1 MAVLI
6 RLLRAVVAAV
16 LAAAAGIFLAVA
28 WKMLAY
34 PDEVVISEGAVG
46 LAVRSILDGVGTY
59 DPVRW
64 TQPPFVIVHYTP
76 LYYWVTGLLQRAGD
90 FGSMF
95 LAGRLVSTLCTL
107 GTALLA
113 GGLAHRLT
121 GRVWAAVT
129 ASCLWLSF
137 LFVPFW
143 GTSQRVD
150 GLAILLEAAG
160 LLVLFRAREQGRTG
174 WGALPWFWAAWATKQ
189 VMVVGLLAAT
199 ASLWRNDRK
208 ACLRFGAVGLGVLL
222 ALFGIAA
229 AATGGAFWK
238 ATVLGTVSDRA
249 DTPWVVF
256 TNAERFFGSPWNML
270 LLLLGAAAVWWRK
283 APALLGWYLGLGLLA
298 AIATDAN
305 LPRFFPPMLA
315 IAICVPALLQG
326 TLPDRRL
333 HAALLAALAL
343 TGVAHTVYEMRPLI
357 RERIRTLTP
366 HNQRATVFPS
376 LVAQHSAKDGE
387 VLAQDV
393 GMLLSA
399 NRKVVMADP
408 LVFSILRGNGAWEPT
423 VLVAGIE
430 QERYDAVILNRP
442 IESIDDREWTTLWI
456 APARPA
462 LTAHYRLAETATI
475 DQQWTFLEPTRYV
488 YVPRRAFRRP

>member
-6 RLLRAVVAAV
+6 PLLRAAVAGV

-28 WKMLAY
+28 WKMLTY
-34 PDEVVISEGAVG
+34 PHEVVISEGAVG

-64 TQPPFVIVHYTP
+64 TRPPFVIVHYTP
-76 LYYWVTGLLQRAGD
+76 LYYGVTALVQRVGD

-95 LAGRLVSTLCTL
+95 LAGRLVSTLATL
-107 GTALLA
+107 GTAVLA
-113 GGLAHRLT
+113 AAMAYRLT
-121 GRVWAAVT
+121 RRTWAA
-129 ASCLWLSF
+129 AAAACFWLSF
-137 LFVPFW
+137 LFVAFW

-160 LLVLFRAREQGRTG
+160 LLVLLRAREQGRSG
-174 WGALPWFWAAWATKQ
+174 YGALPWFWAAWTAKQ
-189 VMVVGLLAAT
+189 VMVVGLLAAV
-199 ASLWRNDRK
+199 ASLWGIDRRR
-208 ACLRFGAVGLGVLL
+208 CLRFGAVGLGVLL
-222 ALFGIAA
+222 ALFGLAV
-229 AATGGAFWK
+229 AATGGAFWT

-256 TNAERFFGSPWNML
+256 TNAERFFSAPWNL
-270 LLLLGAAAVWWRK
+270 LLLCLSAAAVLWRK
-283 APALLGWYLGLGLLA
+283 VPPLLGWYLGLGMVA

-315 IAICVPALLQG
+315 MAVCVPALLHG
-326 TLPDRRL
+326 NADDRRL
-333 HAALLAALAL
+333 QAALLLALAL

-357 RERIRTLTP
+357 RERVLTLTP
-366 HNQRATVFPS
+366 SNQRVTVFPE
-376 LVAQHSAKDGE
+376 LVARHSRPEGE

-399 NRKVVMADP
+399 KRKVLMADP
-408 LVFSILRGNGAWEPT
+408 LVFSILRGNRAWEPD

-442 IESIDDREWTTLWI
+442 LEVIDDREWTTLWI
-456 APARPA
+456 APARAA
-462 LTAHYRLAETATI
+462 LTRHYRLAETATI
-475 DQQWTFLEPTRYV
+475 DQEWTFLEPTRYV
-488 YVPRRAFRRP
+488 YVPRGR